1 MKKCFALAALIAT
14 SLVSVQTASAGEPN
28 LAALGLGSMTQM
40 NHSQAMGIRG
50 QTRRATTVTA
60 VDGRTS
66 DARVGGII
74 VIGGIGGGGGFIGGA
89 AGVGTLSTATSGYAA
104 VGTTSAAGWSYS
116 RASLTNGSF
125 TASASQA
132 R

>member
-1 MKKCFALAALIAT
+1 MKKCLALAALIAT
-14 SLVSVQTASAGEPN
+14 SIVSVQSVDAGEPN
-28 LAALGLGSMTQM
+28 LGALGLGSMTPM
-40 NHSQAMGIRG
+40 NQVQAMAVRG
-50 QTRRATTVTA
+50 QTRRATTLTA

-66 DARVGGII
+66 DARVGGVI
-74 VIGGIGGGGGFIGGA
+74 VLGGIGGGGGFIGGA

-116 RASLTNGSF
+116 RASLNNGSF
-125 TASASQA
+125 TASASRA

>member
-1 MKKCFALAALIAT
+1 MKKCLAVAALIAT
-14 SLVSVQTASAGEPN
+14 SFVSIQTVSAGEPN
-28 LAALGLGSMTQM
+28 LNAMGLGSMTQM
-40 NHSQAMGIRG
+40 NHSQAMSIRG

-66 DARVGGII
+66 DARVGGVII
-74 VIGGIGGGGGFIGGA
+74 LGGIGGGGGFIGGA

-104 VGTTSAAGWSYS
+104 VGTTSASGWSYS
-116 RASLTNGSF
+116 RASLNRGSF